1 MNDVTEDEQ
10 GEEGQGRG
18 VNGEIG
24 ETNSSMVRWKIEQ
37 EGSCSM
43 KCSGWMGRLKPFG
56 SMSASS

>member
-18 VNGEIG
+18 VKGEIG

-37 EGSCSM
+37 EG
-43 KCSGWMGRLKPFG
+43 L
-56 SMSASS
+56 AL